1 MTNLLRDC
9 MAALPGARNPHVLK
23 STFRLLR
30 SVRLALQPLATVSHG
45 FQTQNIS
52 TLFRRLGLAPSPLR
66 GVAEAS
72 AESASEMQQRNG
84 WLLVQ
89 GAMPRY

>member
-1 MTNLLRDC
+1 MD
-9 MAALPGARNPHVLK
+9 ALH
-23 STFRLLR
+23 
-30 SVRLALQPLATVSHG
+30 
-45 FQTQNIS
+45 

>member
-1 MTNLLRDC
+1 MDALR
-9 MAALPGARNPHVLK
+9 
-23 STFRLLR
+23 
-30 SVRLALQPLATVSHG
+30 
-45 FQTQNIS
+45 

-72 AESASEMQQRNG
+72 AESAIEIQERNG